1 MNTSNVVAFRTPVQ
15 AAIFSAVLVPQLTK
29 GHWAGATP
37 KNHAEPWQAAE
48 VVVDEKKVGVEFEP
62 IKANYDLLNKEM
74 VDSVTE
80 KDLKKIAKD
89 VGVELSRKELR
100 AQLKDMMFIMRTP
113 RGKPLATSHQG
124 LIGRPGRPTKDMI
137 EKLAAPSRPPRAA
150 PRRPPNPLW
159 EGASGPPISPVDSL
173 PESWYLLSIR

>member
-15 AAIFSAVLVPQLTK
+15 AAIFSAVLVPHLTK

-74 VDSVTE
+74 VDSIAE

-89 VGVELSRKELR
+89 VGVEQLTRKELR

-124 LIGRPGRPTKDMI
+124 LIGRPGRPTKEML
-137 EKLAAPSRPPRAA
+137 ESLAAPKPAAKSRTKKAA
-150 PRRPPNPLW
+150 
-159 EGASGPPISPVDSL
+159 
-173 PESWYLLSIR
+173 